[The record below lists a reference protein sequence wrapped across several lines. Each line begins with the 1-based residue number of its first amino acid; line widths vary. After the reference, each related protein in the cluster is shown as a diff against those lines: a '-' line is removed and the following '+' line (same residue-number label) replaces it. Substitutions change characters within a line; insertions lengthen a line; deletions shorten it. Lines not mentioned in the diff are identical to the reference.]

1 MAQLLVDEGIGRN
14 LVQDLVA
21 RGFVAFHAIDLGFKG
36 MHDARIFLE
45 AQQRKLTIFTR
56 NRVDFVF
63 AATCWS
69 TWGHGAHQGLIAP
82 RAGTMPTPAE
92 LAAAM
97 LHYCA
102 DSSSFVDRI
111 ELF

>member
-21 RGFVAFHAIDLGFKG
+21 QGFVVFHAIDLGLKG

-45 AQQRKLTIFTR
+45 AQRRNLTIFTR
-56 NRVDFVF
+56 NRVDFIF
-63 AATCWS
+63 AATCWT
-69 TWGHGAHQGLIAP
+69 TWGLGTHHGIIAP

-92 LAAAM
+92 LAAT
-97 LHYCA
+97 LLRYCA
-102 DSSSFVDRI
+102 DSSSFADRI

>member
-14 LVQDLVA
+14 LVQDLVVQGNA
-21 RGFVAFHAIDLGFKG
+21 AFHAIDLGLKG

-56 NRVDFVF
+56 NREDFVF
-63 AATCWS
+63 AATCW
-69 TWGHGAHQGLIAP
+69 TAWGLGPHHGIIAP

-92 LAAAM
+92 IAAEM
-97 LHYCA
+97 LRFCA
-102 DSSSFVDRI
+102 DSSSFIDRI
-111 ELF
+111 ALF